1 MIVLIRILIKEMKQ
15 MNKKALIAVLI
26 VGVMIFSFAGCST
39 TPEEAD
45 QPSESPAVE
54 EQAEEPAEEL
64 AELEEKVVIYST
76 HGEDMIEMV
85 AEAFEQETGVQ
96 VEYINLKGELAE
108 RVEAEKNNP
117 QADVMFGGASNLF
130 MDLKG
135 KDLFVSF
142 EPEWAD
148 ELDPMFKDE
157 ENYWFGT
164 IQTPVALFYNTE
176 MVEEEDLPSDWYDLA
191 DAKYEGKLIF
201 RNALS
206 SSARVMYSA
215 LVQQFERNSTV
226 EEGWEFMKALDKNT
240 KQYFDSGSLMMQSIG
255 RQEASISFSTLND
268 IIDNKLN
275 NNLPIEIIQLES
287 GYPVITDGI
296 AAINNSPH
304 PEAAKAFVEFAGSAE
319 VQSMLANEFNRMPT
333 HPGALAT
340 SPDWM
345 DEITFE
351 AMDVDWVDLSEKQS
365 QWMQKWDTEIKD
377 TGKDVN

>member
-1 MIVLIRILIKEMKQ
+1 MSKKSILSL
-15 MNKKALIAVLI
+15 LIAVIMMLTLAACTKAP
-26 VGVMIFSFAGCST
+26 SEAPAEQ
-39 TPEEAD
+39 PEEV
-45 QPSESPAVE
+45 S
-54 EQAEEPAEEL
+54 
-64 AELEEKVVIYST
+64 LEDKVVIYST

-85 AEAFEQETGVQ
+85 AEAFQDKTGVQ

-108 RVEAEKNNP
+108 RVEAEKSNP
-117 QADVMFGGASNLF
+117 QADVMYGGASNLF

-135 KDLFVSF
+135 KDVFDSF

-148 ELDPMFKDE
+148 QIDPMFKDT

-176 MVEEEDLPSDWYDLA
+176 MITQEDLPDDWYDLA
-191 DAKYEGKLIF
+191 DSKYEGQLIF

-215 LVQQFERNSTV
+215 LLQQFEKNSSLDD
-226 EEGWEFMKALDKNT
+226 GWEFMKALDKNT

-255 RQEASISFSTLND
+255 RKEASISFSTLND
-268 IIDNKLN
+268 IIDNKIK
-275 NNLPIEIIQLES
+275 NNLPIDIIQLES
-287 GYPVITDGI
+287 GFPVITDGI
-296 AAINNSPH
+296 ALIKNSPH

-333 HPGALAT
+333 HPGALDT

-345 DEITFE
+345 EEITFNV
-351 AMDVDWVDLSEKQS
+351 MDVDWVDLSAKQS
-365 QWMQKWDTEIKD
+365 QWMQKWDTDIKD
-377 TGKDVN
+377 TGKDVK

>member
-1 MIVLIRILIKEMKQ
+1 
-15 MNKKALIAVLI
+15 
-26 VGVMIFSFAGCST
+26 MIFSFAGCST
-39 TPEEAD
+39 TPDEPE

-54 EQAEEPAEEL
+54 EQAEEP

-148 ELDPMFKDE
+148 ELDPMFKDA

-215 LVQQFERNSTV
+215 LIQQFERNSTL